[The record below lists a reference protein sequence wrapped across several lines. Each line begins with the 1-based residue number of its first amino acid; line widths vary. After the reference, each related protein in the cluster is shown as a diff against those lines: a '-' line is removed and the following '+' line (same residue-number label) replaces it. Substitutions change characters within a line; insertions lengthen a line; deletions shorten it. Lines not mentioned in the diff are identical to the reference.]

1 MMGSNSPLLLIYLS
15 FKSHMNPLPVAQW
28 DKRLQHVIDDMGG
41 RPLNI
46 HALMANH
53 PHLLAAWWDLRMY
66 LVNGGDL
73 DQRQCEL
80 AILRIAVHLE
90 NWYEWGSH
98 VVRGL
103 DSGLSQDEIDRVL
116 ANDGEWDADDEAL
129 LAAVDDIV
137 TQNRLNEATMQ
148 LLAPHFTDRQV
159 LDLMHLHGMYR
170 TIACLVETYGLELDA
185 VVAARLPDGVD
196 EQTFR
201 DAR

>member
-1 MMGSNSPLLLIYLS
+1 M
-15 FKSHMNPLPVAQW
+15 
-28 DKRLQHVIDDMGG
+28 DG

-53 PHLLAAWWDLRMY
+53 PPLLAAWWNLRMY

-103 DSGLSQDEIDRVL
+103 DSGLSMEEIDRVL
-116 ANDGEWDADDEAL
+116 SGDGEWAEADAAL
-129 LAAVDDIV
+129 LAAVDEIV
-137 TQNRLNEATMQ
+137 TDNRVSEATFRQ
-148 LLAPHFTDRQV
+148 LAPHFNDRQV
-159 LDLMHLHGMYR
+159 MDLMHLHGMYR
-170 TIACLVETYGLELDA
+170 TIACLVDTWGLDLDA
-185 VVAARLPDGVD
+185 AVSERLPEGIS
-196 EQTFR
+196 EAAFR
-201 DAR
+201 KTVT